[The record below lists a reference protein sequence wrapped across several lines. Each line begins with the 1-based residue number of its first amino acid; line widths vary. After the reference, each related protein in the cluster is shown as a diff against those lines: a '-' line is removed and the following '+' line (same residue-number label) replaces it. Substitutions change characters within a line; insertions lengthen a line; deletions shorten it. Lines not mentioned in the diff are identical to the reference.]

1 MKVLIVH
8 NAYQSH
14 QVGGEDIV
22 VKREIAGLK
31 ECLGRDNVFEYIV
44 CNDDIQFSKLA
55 VNIWG
60 DKNHYKQVFA
70 LVKKNN
76 IDIVHVHNFFPL
88 LTTAVF
94 KAAKAAGAKVV
105 HTLHNFRWWCSSG
118 ILYRN
123 DIGNCEKCIDKKF
136 GFPGVMHGCYR
147 NSYTQS
153 LVANLAFTWY
163 RQQFDANDID
173 MYFVLS
179 HFQQEKLKSK
189 LPLQKLQLKPNW
201 IDEPKEVYASHEK
214 KDYVFVGRLEPAKG
228 IDVLLATWQKLPDYF
243 HLNIIGADDDDEYQK
258 KYARKNISF
267 LGKLTREQVLIHISK
282 AKYLLQTS
290 LSYETF
296 GLTIV
301 EALSFGTPVIGF
313 NIGTRSEFIQTQ
325 RNGFLCEKENL
336 ETTLLQSYDFADYK
350 TLSQNAFE
358 SAKPFYSHVIL
369 HQQISLYKQ
378 VIEESSL
385 SPFALGPQGWREK
398 NGGLAH
404 E

>member
-22 VKREIAGLK
+22 VKREIAGLQ
-31 ECLGRDNVFEYIV
+31 ESLGHDNVFEYIV
-44 CNDDIQFSKLA
+44 SNDDIQFSKLA

-60 DKNHYKQVFA
+60 DKTHYKQIFA
-70 LVKKNN
+70 LVQKNN

-94 KAAKAAGAKVV
+94 KAAKAAGAKVI

-136 GFPGVMHGCYR
+136 GFPGVIHGCYR
-147 NSYTQS
+147 NSHIQS

-189 LPLQKLQLKPNW
+189 IPFQKLQLKPNW
-201 IDEPKEVYASHEK
+201 IDEPKQVYLSEEK

-228 IDVLLATWQKLPDYF
+228 IDVLLSTWKKLPKSF
-243 HLNIIGADDDDEYQK
+243 HLQIIGTDDDG
-258 KYARKNISF
+258 KYLKQYACENISF
-267 LGKLTREQVLIHISK
+267 LGKLTREEVLAHIGK

-313 NIGTRSEFIQTQ
+313 NIGTRSEFIQTGK
-325 RNGFLCEKENL
+325 NGFLCEKENL
-336 ETTLLQSYDFADYK
+336 EATLLQSYDFSDYK

-358 SAKPFYSHVIL
+358 SAKPFYSQTVLPH
-369 HQQISLYKQ
+369 QISIYKKI
-378 VIEESSL
+378 IENDALSS
-385 SPFALGPQGWREK
+385 SPLAGEGWGEGE
-398 NGGLAH
+398 GGLAH